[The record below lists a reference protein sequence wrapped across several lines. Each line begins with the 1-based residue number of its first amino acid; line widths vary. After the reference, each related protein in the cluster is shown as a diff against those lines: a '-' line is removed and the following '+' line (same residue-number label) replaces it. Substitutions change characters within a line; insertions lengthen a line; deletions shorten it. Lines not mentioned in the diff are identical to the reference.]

1 VESFWRVGPHLIHM
15 SHLKR
20 GSIFLCF
27 LGLPVFAE
35 SPVPGIK
42 NLHAV
47 DEHVFRGAQPTSEGI
62 QYLVRNGVR
71 TVIDLRETDERSSAE
86 AGSVIAAGMRYVNV
100 PMTGMVPPTETE
112 MAKILQ
118 LLEDHTTG
126 PVFVHC
132 KRGAD
137 RTGAVIAA
145 YRIHHDHW
153 ENDRALREA
162 MSSGMSI
169 FQYPRRNYIRTFQ
182 QATIEAKTIG
192 QSSTTARHMDSG
204 TTDSATALAVPVAH

>member
-1 VESFWRVGPHLIHM
+1 MSF
-15 SHLKR
+15 LKR

-27 LGLPVFAE
+27 LGLPMFAE
-35 SPVPGIK
+35 PPVPGIK
-42 NLHAV
+42 NFHSV
-47 DEHVFRGAQPTSEGI
+47 DEHVLRGAQPTGEGI
-62 QYLVRNGVR
+62 QYLAHKGVK

-86 AGSVIAAGMRYVNV
+86 AGLVTAAGMRYVNV
-100 PMTGMVPPTETE
+100 PMTGMIPPTETE
-112 MAKILQ
+112 MATILR
-118 LLEDHTTG
+118 LLEDNSAG

-153 ENDRALREA
+153 ENDRAFREA

-169 FQYPRRNYIRTFQ
+169 LQSARRSYIRNFQ
-182 QATIEAKTIG
+182 PPTLEAKAAG
-192 QSSTTARHMDSG
+192 RVSTTAPQMDSG
-204 TTDSATALAVPVAH
+204 TTDSTMAIIVPVSR